1 MVIGLWRR
9 QFIFSIVGTAFASP
23 LSARAQQTRMPVVG
37 FLDSVAPEI
46 QALQLPSFLRGLGEV
61 GFVESQNV
69 TIEYRL
75 ASRYDQLPELAAD
88 LVRRQVTVIAAM
100 AGSAPALAAKAAT
113 STIPIVFQTGS
124 DPIKDGLVTSMNRP
138 GGNVTGVTR
147 LGTAVEQ
154 KRLELLHELVP
165 KAITIAFLV
174 NPLNP
179 AADSQIL
186 EMQNAT
192 RSLGLNLNVVNAS
205 TEREVDTAFA
215 ELVKQEAAALLV
227 ATDPFLGS
235 ERITALAVR
244 YKIPAGYFDRRQ
256 AAAGVLMS
264 YGASLADSWRQAGFY
279 TGRVLKGEKP
289 SNLPVLQPIKFELVI
304 NLKTARAL
312 GLTVPQT
319 LLVAADEV
327 IE

>member
-1 MVIGLWRR
+1 
-9 QFIFSIVGTAFASP
+9 
-23 LSARAQQTRMPVVG
+23 
-37 FLDSVAPEI
+37 
-46 QALQLPSFLRGLGEV
+46 
-61 GFVESQNV
+61 
-69 TIEYRL
+69 
-75 ASRYDQLPELAAD
+75 
-88 LVRRQVTVIAAM
+88 
-100 AGSAPALAAKAAT
+100 
-113 STIPIVFQTGS
+113 
-124 DPIKDGLVTSMNRP
+124 
-138 GGNVTGVTR
+138 
-147 LGTAVEQ
+147 
-154 KRLELLHELVP
+154 
-165 KAITIAFLV
+165 
-174 NPLNP
+174 
-179 AADSQIL
+179 
-186 EMQNAT
+186 MQNAT

-205 TEREVDTAFA
+205 TEREVDAAFA

-235 ERITALAVR
+235 ERIIALAVR

-304 NLKTARAL
+304 NLKTAKAL